1 MVNRLA
7 VAAGANLRAGVPFY
21 GPAPATA
28 EAAQVQAAM
37 LIHLAEKD
45 ERVNATVLP
54 WAAAL
59 KTAGKNVTSV
69 VYPGVNHAFHN
80 DTSAER
86 YDKAA
91 AERAWASTMAFFKTH
106 LA

>member
-1 MVNRLA
+1 LA

-21 GPAPATA
+21 GLAPAPA

-45 ERVNATVLP
+45 ERVNATAFP
-54 WAAAL
+54 WTAAL
-59 KTAGKNVTSV
+59 KTAGKNVASV